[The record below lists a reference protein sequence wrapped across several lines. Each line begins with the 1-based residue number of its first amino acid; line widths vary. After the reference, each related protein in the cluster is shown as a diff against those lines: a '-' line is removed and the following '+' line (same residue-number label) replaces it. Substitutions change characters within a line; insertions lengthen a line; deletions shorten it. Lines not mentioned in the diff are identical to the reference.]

1 MDFIS
6 EKLIVF
12 ILLVLIGSS
21 STAVPILTE
30 FNQPNKSIEEN
41 DIPES
46 KEKVIIV
53 SLFPNLDAY
62 FQSTLQLGFA
72 KDASDQDAEINLD
85 EIDSN
90 SVSKVSKVVFE
101 NFQLIKNFAKKV
113 SQYKTQGLSLTL
125 RNDNNHATNNS
136 SKRIISN
143 RNYATSN
150 LDLELSGSLN
160 DIVEKK
166 VPKRVNH
173 QPAKKFD
180 LEMLKGILLD
190 LLSPIPM
197 LSLLTLFSIIALSSK
212 RS

>member
-113 SQYKTQGLSLTL
+113 SQYDTERLSLEL
-125 RNDNNHATNNS
+125 RNDHATKNS
-136 SKRIISN
+136 SKPTISN
-143 RNYATSN
+143 HNYVTSN

-190 LLSPIPM
+190 LLSPIPI

>member
-41 DIPES
+41 DTPES

-53 SLFPNLDAY
+53 SLFPNLEAY
-62 FQSTLQLGFA
+62 FQSTLQPGFA
-72 KDASDQDAEINLD
+72 KDTSSQDAEISLD
-85 EIDSN
+85 EVDVS
-90 SVSKVSKVVFE
+90 SASKVSKIVFK
-101 NFQLIKNFAKKV
+101 NFQFIKNSAKKV
-113 SQYKTQGLSLTL
+113 SQYDTKGLSLEL
-125 RNDNNHATNNS
+125 RNNHATKNS

-143 RNYATSN
+143 HNYATSN